1 MSNRF
6 DILRSKFKISKI
18 NTQKIDNQDIV
29 ENEIK
34 VYNSNLLEKQLED
47 LDLLLDFLKK
57 KEDILKKY
65 FTKKQEI
72 KTYLEKNSITI
83 QKNKKKLDDLQK
95 QISSIT
101 VSNVELEKLYNF
113 DKNSSKELETLT
125 TLRNINKNLNLL
137 NHFLINTG
145 ILDKKYIN

>member
-47 LDLLLDFLKK
+47 LDLLLNFLKK